1 MSEEKD
7 IIEALTSVAQG
18 SFEFET
24 VEMKFEKKTLEEIH
38 ELAKNV
44 DTQKAADEVLQ
55 WLTENVA
62 HFIDN
67 KEKEFRI
74 DLVIE
79 EKSGEKMENI
89 KLLQDLYRAIPDD
102 SEYVDADKVAD
113 LMANGSIDDVFE
125 DEDFKSLVECRE
137 ALDSLSFEIH
147 DKMRESD
154 KLRGLYQA
162 MIYYYE
168 MIGINAG
175 LPLLKELNG
184 EVDIIEFE
192 YESFNVA
199 VTTVEG
205 VVDITDETNTAKDKK
220 VVQQYTIPEG
230 FTMVIEIA
238 FMDQSRSL
246 GLF

>member
-7 IIEALTSVAQG
+7 IINALTNVAQG
-18 SFEFET
+18 NFEFET
-24 VEMKFEKKTLEEIH
+24 VEMEFEKKSLEEIH

-44 DTQKAADEVLQ
+44 DTTKASEEVLQ

-79 EKSGEKMENI
+79 ENSGEKMENI

-102 SEYVDADKVAD
+102 SDYVDAEKVAE
-113 LMANGSIDDVFE
+113 LMANGSLDDIFE
-125 DEDFKSLVECRE
+125 DEDFKNLVECRE
-137 ALDSLSFEIH
+137 VLDGLSFEVH
-147 DKMRESD
+147 DKMRESK
-154 KLRGLYQA
+154 KLKDLYKA

-175 LPLLKELNG
+175 LPLLQDLNG
-184 EVDIIEFE
+184 EVDIVEFE

-205 VVDITDETNTAKDKK
+205 VVDATDETATAKDKK

-230 FTMVIEIA
+230 FTMVVEIA
-238 FMDQSRSL
+238 FMDQSRTL

>member
-1 MSEEKD
+1 MSDQEN
-7 IIEALTSVAQG
+7 IINALTSVAEG
-18 SFEFET
+18 TFEFET
-24 VEMKFEKKTLEEIH
+24 VEMEFEKKELEEIH

-44 DTQKAADEVLQ
+44 DTDKAAEEVLG

-79 EKSGEKMENI
+79 ENSGEKMENI

-102 SEYVDADKVAD
+102 SDYVDAEKVAD
-113 LMANGSIDDVFE
+113 LMANGSLDDVFE
-125 DEDFKSLVECRE
+125 DEDFKKLVECRE
-137 ALDSLSFEIH
+137 ALDNLSFAVH
-147 DKMRESD
+147 DKMRESE
-154 KLRGLYQA
+154 KLQDLYQA

-175 LPLLKELNG
+175 QPLLKDLNG
-184 EVDIIEFE
+184 EVDIVEFE

-205 VVDITDETNTAKDKK
+205 IVDVNDETATAKEKK

-230 FTMVIEIA
+230 FTMVVEIA
-238 FMDQSRSL
+238 FMDQSRTL
-246 GLF
+246 GMF

>member
-1 MSEEKD
+1 MSEKENIVD
-7 IIEALTSVAQG
+7 ALTNVAQG
-18 SFEFET
+18 NFEFEQI
-24 VEMKFEKKTLEEIH
+24 EMQFEKKPIEEIL
-38 ELAKNV
+38 ELSQNV
-44 DTQKAADEVLQ
+44 DTTKAAEEVLT

-79 EKSGEKMENI
+79 ENSGEKMENI

-102 SEYVDADKVAD
+102 SEYVDSDKVED
-113 LMANGSIDDVFE
+113 LMANGSLDDVFE
-125 DEDFKSLVECRE
+125 DEDFKKLVECRE
-137 ALDSLSFEIH
+137 ALDNLSFAIH
-147 DKMRESD
+147 DKMRESE
-154 KLRGLYQA
+154 KLQDLYQA

-175 LPLLKELNG
+175 LPLLQDLSG
-184 EVDIIEFE
+184 EVDIVEFE
-192 YESFNVA
+192 YESFNIA

-205 VVDITDETNTAKDKK
+205 MVDVADETATAKDKK

-230 FTMVIEIA
+230 FTMVVEIA